1 MASFL
6 NLDVNDAQEYKA
18 VAEGEYQLRVM
29 AAELKTSTKTGG
41 EYIGLKLQIIG
52 DDPFT
57 KDVQHTL
64 MIPTAKDD
72 VKQANNRKL
81 AIRNFMQAFDIE
93 VTPQINVEDW
103 VGKSGWVVLVEEHTE
118 QYGDQ
123 NKLRRVII
131 KK

>member
-6 NLDVNDAQEYKA
+6 NMDVNDAQEYKA

-29 AAELKTSTKTGG
+29 AAEIKTSKKTGG
-41 EYIGLKLQIIG
+41 DYIGVKCQIMG

-57 KDVQHTL
+57 KDINHTL
-64 MIPTAKDD
+64 MIPTAQDD

-81 AIRNFMQAFDIE
+81 AIRNFMQAFDVE
-93 VTPQINVEDW
+93 VTGTITPEDW
-103 VGKSGWVVLVEEHTE
+103 VGKTGWVVLVEEHTE
-118 QYGDQ
+118 GFGDQ
-123 NKLRRVII
+123 NKIRRVII

>member
-6 NLDVNDAQEYKA
+6 NLDVNDAQEYKS
-18 VAEGEYQLRVM
+18 VAEGEYQLRIT
-29 AAELKTSTKTGG
+29 AAEIKTSKNTGG
-41 EYIGLKLQIIG
+41 DYISVKCLIMG

-57 KDVQHTL
+57 KDINHTL
-64 MIPTAKDD
+64 MIPTGKDD

-93 VTPQINVEDW
+93 TGNQINVEDW
-103 VGKSGWVVLVEEHTE
+103 VGKTGWVVLVEEHTD

-123 NKLRRVII
+123 NKIRRVIV